1 MKGWSS
7 LLSAQ
12 SVVKVP
18 VKRAADLGFMCFQPE
33 KKDIRTTQMESK
45 PKPLLLP
52 TQPGRNQTVNNEIK
66 PHSVRGST
74 TVGMTPKNLFR
85 MK

>member
-33 KKDIRTTQMESK
+33 KKISELPRQKANPNLCSFQCSQAETEPRT
-45 PKPLLLP
+45 
-52 TQPGRNQTVNNEIK
+52 
-66 PHSVRGST
+66 
-74 TVGMTPKNLFR
+74 
-85 MK
+85 MKLSRTWLEEAQLWA